1 MTEHADRKDRLE
13 RQAIH
18 IKGLEA
24 VLAER
29 NRQIERLKEQLSEEG
44 AARRSSSEMRAEYRR
59 GWGDCAA
66 KLMEATRQATRE
78 LERARA
84 VGFLEWLAADRMELE
99 EFDD

>member
-1 MTEHADRKDRLE
+1 MTEHVDRKDRLE

-24 VLAER
+24 VLGER

-44 AARRSSSEMRAEYRR
+44 AARRSSSEMKAEYRR

-66 KLMEATRQATRE
+66 KFMEAARRASQE

-84 VGFLEWLAADRMELE
+84 AGLQEWMAADQMERE